1 MKNVKMKYIVFI
13 CLLVAALSAVAQDI
27 KLPLEIKRGHLSSVW
42 TLDEGVE
49 TRVFLESAFPKIVFD
64 ETFVNEKLRPLGLHI
79 TEAPE
84 NVKIRL
90 WGDQEPHKVTY
101 LIEDSL
107 CMNGRKLAIDALVMD
122 FSKKPSWSGYDMVF
136 PVSDLEGRIELNIR
150 EAYMRVLDDTDI
162 SLKGFTAYEMSYS
175 EDTKGLYFDA
185 TMTCYDAKGG
195 KEELSGRFL
204 FDLGSGS
211 AFVVNKN
218 RPEVTDFVERTRRM
232 WLDPSKYK
240 PMPHLDLTVIRPEKI
255 QVKNIEV
262 EGSFVAAM
270 KIASTANS
278 DPYVGIIGNRFFEM
292 VIILFDFENNK
303 VYIKSNSSQVK
314 VR

>member
-1 MKNVKMKYIVFI
+1 MKRTKYIILV
-13 CLLVAALSAVAQDI
+13 CLLVNVLNTTAQQM
-27 KLPLEIKRGHLSSVW
+27 KLPLEIKKGHLSSVW
-42 TLDEGVE
+42 TVNEGVE
-49 TRVFLESAFPKIVFD
+49 TRVFLESAFPKVVFD
-64 ETFVNEKLRPLGLHI
+64 ETFVNEKLRPLGVHI

-84 NVKIRL
+84 GVKVQM
-90 WGDQEPHKVTY
+90 WGEQDPHKVTY

-107 CMNGRKLAIDALVMD
+107 WMNGRKLAIDALVMD

-136 PVSDLEGRIELNIR
+136 PVADLQGRIELNIKGG
-150 EAYMRVLDDTDI
+150 YMRVLDDADI
-162 SLKGFTAYEMSYS
+162 SPKDFTVYDMSYS
-175 EDTKGLYFDA
+175 EGTKGLYFDA
-185 TMTCYDAKGG
+185 TMTCYDAEGRT
-195 KEELSGRFL
+195 EALSGRFL

-218 RPEVTDFVERTRRM
+218 RTEVMDFVNRTERM

-240 PMPHLDLTVIRPEKI
+240 PIPHLDLTVIHPKKI

-278 DPYVGIIGNRFFEM
+278 DPYVCIIGNRFFEM
-292 VIILFDFENNK
+292 GIILFDFENNK
-303 VYIKSNSSQVK
+303 VYIKPNSSQVK
-314 VR
+314 IR